1 MTSEAQLSPEATRL
15 LTKLRQTHRVELNP
29 LTIRGHALQILQV
42 ADLESLLKGKDP
54 FAEVSEFPFWVKLWE
69 ASVVLADFIASQPP
83 EEHGRVLEIGAGLG
97 LPGLAAAAAG
107 HQVTL
112 SDYEP
117 HILDFQRV
125 SAEASG
131 VAQRVE
137 YLLLDWLKPPKLPQ
151 FSTIIGAEILFREDF
166 FAPLLSLFKKL
177 LAPGGTIYLAHDIRR
192 KSLPP
197 FMTLA
202 EPDFEIAMSR
212 RRMRSEDE
220 EHTVIISR
228 LTAR

>member
-1 MTSEAQLSPEATRL
+1 MTTADQLSPAIKAL
-15 LTKLRQTHRVELNP
+15 LTKLRQSHQVELNP

-54 FAEVSEFPFWVKLWE
+54 FADISGFPFWIKLWE
-69 ASVVLADFIASQPP
+69 ASIVLADFIAAQEPTP
-83 EEHGRVLEIGAGLG
+83 EGRVLELGAGLG

-107 HQVTL
+107 HRVTL

-131 VAQRVE
+131 VAARVE
-137 YLLLDWLKPPKLPQ
+137 HLLIDWLKPPKLPR
-151 FSTIIGAEILFREDF
+151 FETIIGAEILFREDF
-166 FAPLLSLFKKL
+166 FAPLLELMGKL

-192 KSLPP
+192 KSLSP
-197 FMTLA
+197 FLTLA
-202 EPDFEIAMSR
+202 EKQFEIAMSR
-212 RRMRSEDE
+212 RRMQSDDE
-220 EHTVIISR
+220 EHTIIISR
-228 LTAR
+228 LTA